1 MNRYCIKIVILLL
14 PLIALGY
21 CEQSV
26 GNSYVNKLNNI
37 SENRNQ
43 SKYSTTTTTTTNQQ
57 HGIKNS
63 QHFVSDMQE
72 FSKTISE
79 YVDDILKRDTI
90 NLLPGIAIQKKINTS
105 DVAERR
111 TADKSLISKIQQFT
125 NNHVL
130 TVNLARVS
138 TETGRL
144 FFFKGKKFLGGLVIV
159 VHKSFHLF
167 LWAYGMICKALNLL
181 YKIAMRENF
190 WIFIRI
196 LNVN

>member
-26 GNSYVNKLNNI
+26 GNSYVNTLNNI
-37 SENRNQ
+37 SENKNQ
-43 SKYSTTTTTTTNQQ
+43 SKYSTTTTNQQ

-63 QHFVSDMQE
+63 QHYVSDMQE
-72 FSKTISE
+72 LSNVVSE

-130 TVNLARVS
+130 TVNLARAS

-144 FFFKGKKFLGGLVIV
+144 FFFKGEEFCFLGRFG
-159 VHKSFHLF
+159 
-167 LWAYGMICKALNLL
+167 YCGP
-181 YKIAMRENF
+181 
-190 WIFIRI
+190 
-196 LNVN
+196 